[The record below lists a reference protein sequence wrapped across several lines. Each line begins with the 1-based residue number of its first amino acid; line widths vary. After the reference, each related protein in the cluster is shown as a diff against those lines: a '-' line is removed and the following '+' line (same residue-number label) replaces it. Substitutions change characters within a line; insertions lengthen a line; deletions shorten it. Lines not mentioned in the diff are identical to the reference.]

1 MSRLDRLALFDVPSL
16 PPLAFRTMGRKL
28 LTLEGGDA
36 PDTTKQQEAALMTA
50 NLSKEELE
58 WAKQIF
64 EETAP
69 DRAAAQERANRLS
82 DLQFEQMQRSGE
94 MAETEL
100 ERYNQTFRPIEQSI
114 AAEAT
119 NFDTQDRRN
128 QAAGEAIADVTQGF
142 SAARDQGA
150 RQMQRMGVNPND
162 GRMAALQTQTNSAQA
177 LAQAQAANAARK
189 QVETQGWA
197 RRMDA
202 AGLGK
207 GVVSN
212 QATQASMAAQLG
224 NSALNASNSGL
235 AAGQSGAQIMQN
247 GYRGAISGMNAVANQ
262 YGNIASTQAQ
272 VNAAES
278 ANIGAGIGAAGMVA
292 GAFVI

>member
-28 LTLEGGDA
+28 MTLEGGDA

-50 NLSKEELE
+50 NLSKEQLD
-58 WAKQIF
+58 WAKQIY

-82 DLQFEQMQRSGE
+82 DLQFEQMQRSGQ

-114 AAEAT
+114 AQEALT
-119 NFDTQDRRN
+119 FDTEGKKA

-142 SAARDQGA
+142 SAARDQGM

-162 GRMAALQTQTNSAQA
+162 GRSAALQTQTNAAQA
-177 LAQAQAANAARK
+177 LAQAQAANSARK

-202 AGLGK
+202 AGLGR

-235 AAGQSGAQIMQN
+235 AAGQSGAAIMQG
-247 GYRGAISGMNAVANQ
+247 GYQGAISGMNSAGNQ
-262 YGNIASTQAQ
+262 YGNIAATQAQ
-272 VNAAES
+272 ADAANNA
-278 ANIGAGIGAAGMVA
+278 NTAAGV
-292 GAFVI
+292 GALATIGVVI